1 MQKKYMIMIVIIA
14 LCSVICA
21 AFLNQSIRLRDFIL
35 TLLTPELQKASDDF
49 YSDYLSDNPSVTYYV
64 SQIISLKKNDRGYT
78 VKIGIEPYL
87 GPHYPVG
94 YDVAEYSVDNTGS
107 IMLLDFSHKK
117 NYEFPA
123 RLGVT
128 IKKPIPIA

>member
-1 MQKKYMIMIVIIA
+1 MIMIVIIA
-14 LCSVICA
+14 LCAVTCTAISS
-21 AFLNQSIRLRDFIL
+21 LLSRQREFIL

-64 SQIISLKKNDRGYT
+64 SQIISLTKNDRGYT

-94 YDVAEYSVDNTGS
+94 YDEVEYAVNNIGNIT
-107 IMLLDFSHKK
+107 LLNYSHKK
-117 NYEFPA
+117 NYDIPA